1 MPCWHIE
8 TTLKGPGAFLMK
20 ILPILSVFFLAQS
33 QLAHSQAVQEFPL
46 ASCKSWNG
54 TVVSVS
60 GVGTNRASMVGTV
73 TRDNLKE
80 YCERTHDNGDG
91 KDKSALIGKCMTE
104 MVAGSAGA
112 SVSATANCSTGH
124 LRFTDERGKSREAQ
138 FPLPVDSDQSCA
150 SGMPPLIAQFAILCP
165 RSVAPSSARSASQQ
179 ARLPFADGTYV
190 TDPSLCRLNAQQIN
204 DRLGDATSLQVRQ
217 INGSRLTDGYEM
229 SCKVN
234 GVAMQGDNVRF
245 QAGCESEGAPTRVKG
260 SWIKIDDRTFRIG
273 QRIFQACGRSIWPS
287 N

>member
-1 MPCWHIE
+1 
-8 TTLKGPGAFLMK
+8 MK
-20 ILPILSVFFLAQS
+20 ILPILSIFFLSHSHLVYS
-33 QLAHSQAVQEFPL
+33 QTIQEFPL

-54 TVVSVS
+54 TVVSIS
-60 GVGTNRASMVGTV
+60 GAGTSRASMVGTV

-91 KDKSALIGKCMTE
+91 KDKSALIAKCMTE
-104 MVAGSAGA
+104 MVSGSAGA
-112 SVSATANCSTGH
+112 SVSATANCSTGR

-138 FPLPVDSDQSCA
+138 FPLPSDSDQSCA

-165 RSVAPSSARSASQQ
+165 RSVAPSSGSKQ

-217 INGSRLTDGYEM
+217 INGARLTDGYEM
-229 SCKVN
+229 SCKV
-234 GVAMQGDNVRF
+234 VSVSMQGDNVRF
-245 QAGCESEGAPTRVKG
+245 QAGCASEGEPTRIRG

-273 QRIFQACGRSIWPS
+273 QKTFQACGRSIWPA